1 MVGVL
6 LVLTI
11 PTMIVCSNI
20 SHYFHQLTIVMIHQL
35 HFPPLIINVAICIHD
50 FIQPQG
56 TIAAFPLLIR
66 VFIAGRSPMILVVF
80 VLLQQLLDGENVSA
94 IW

>member
-1 MVGVL
+1 MVAVL

-11 PTMIVCSNI
+11 PTMIICSNI
-20 SHYFHQLTIVMIHQL
+20 SYYFYQLAFVMIHQL
-35 HFPPLIINVAICIHD
+35 HFPPLIINVPICIHY

-56 TIAAFPLLIR
+56 TIATLPLLIP

-80 VLLQQLLDGENVSA
+80 VLLQQLLDGKNVSA
-94 IW
+94 IC